1 VSFLYQIER
10 KQAALIAAR
19 ERGDE
24 LKVARKPVAA
34 KGAAMPTPSAA
45 PAAVTIGVQIELPL
59 SAQIDALVLRRIVP
73 SKSAAIIA
81 ALYEYLAQHEF
92 DSAVAQAVRAPTA
105 EVKRITI
112 GVEIDAALNT
122 RLTAFCKRFNC
133 YKRRA
138 AVAALTYYV
147 ETHGKETR

>member
-1 VSFLYQIER
+1 MSFLYQIER

-24 LKVARKPVAA
+24 LKVARKPVVA
-34 KGAAMPTPSAA
+34 KDTATPSAA

-59 SAQIDALVLRRIVP
+59 SAQIDALVMRRIVP

>member
-1 VSFLYQIER
+1 MSFLYQIER

-24 LKVARKPVAA
+24 LKVARKPIVA
-34 KGAAMPTPSAA
+34 KEAATPSAA

-59 SAQIDALVLRRIVP
+59 SAQIDALVMRHIVP
-73 SKSAAIIA
+73 SKKAAILA
-81 ALYEYLAQHEF
+81 ALHEYLTRFEF
-92 DSAVAQAVRAPTA
+92 DAAVAQAARVPTEEVR
-105 EVKRITI
+105 RITI
-112 GVEIDAALNT
+112 GVELDAALNA
-122 RLTAFCKRFNC
+122 RLNAFCKRFNC

-147 ETHGKETR
+147 ETHGKESR